1 MCVCVCVCVRACVL
15 KREREGEDVYTHGRS
30 YQNKDVSYR
39 RLQRAVDAF
48 CNKNEI

>member
-30 YQNKDVSYR
+30 HQNKDVSYQ